1 MSGKKEELDV
11 DLLELKKS
19 ANNLKNAIEKY
30 EAYSKNPFEEDLE
43 ELDKMNSDFISKLYY
58 MLDEINGDA
67 VELSD
72 DYKNIAKIAA
82 EISKNFKK
90 VDEEQAQSI
99 KKGGGKK

>member
-1 MSGKKEELDV
+1 
-11 DLLELKKS
+11 
-19 ANNLKNAIEKY
+19 
-30 EAYSKNPFEEDLE
+30 
-43 ELDKMNSDFISKLYY
+43 

-72 DYKNIAKIAA
+72 DYKNIAKSAA
-82 EISKNFKK
+82 DISKNFKK